1 MLLTRTR
8 NLPRSLRLQQLQT
21 RCIERLGHQ
30 LRHMLDHVD
39 DVFFDLADGAVS
51 NDSQNEYFQAMREVR
66 LQRETLE
73 NSFKVLL
80 ANEFIGDFH
89 ENADENAIDQIP
101 ADISIAVDAMAHRI
115 RAQHQTELQQMEK
128 RLHVLMPEVTAVAN
142 LPLAPESLC
151 KTFMRCLQGVEI
163 SPNAQLILLKHFE
176 REVLPEF
183 APLLHDALD
192 ILRVNRPSGN
202 KTTMNSTPANTLRS
216 PNDFL
221 QRLDQLQKQVLEQD
235 NNANPEAQAQWRHQ
249 IRQSA
254 QTPRQENTINAVFM
268 LFEYMLDRQELS
280 PSQATAF
287 ARLQIPVIR
296 VALQDNHFIRDAGHP
311 VRRLLKTLANVTLRR
326 KRSGQD
332 DDTLARA
339 LNNAVKIILHH
350 DNVLDE
356 VLCRQ
361 LENDFLATL
370 SGQSAPEKSS
380 AATRLWDTSP
390 NDAGHARALVSQL
403 LQNRLQGKTVPEDF
417 VAFMGGPW
425 TAWLCYCKEVNGN
438 ASPAWQDALKLTD
451 ELIWSVQ
458 PHTDD
463 ASHQRWMKRLP
474 SLVKSV
480 TDVLGQRLASQERD
494 AAIESLWIMHAALL
508 KSDPHLRF
516 VTPDFTSAEPATPI
530 L

>member
-1 MLLTRTR
+1 MPLTRNR

-21 RCIERLGHQ
+21 RCVERLGHQ
-30 LRHMLDHVD
+30 LRQMLDHVD
-39 DVFFDLADGAVS
+39 DVYFDLADGAAS
-51 NDSQNEYFQAMREVR
+51 DDLQNEYFHALRQVR
-66 LQRETLE
+66 LQRETIE
-73 NSFKVLL
+73 TSFRVFL
-80 ANEFIGDFH
+80 AGEFIGDIH
-89 ENADENAIDQIP
+89 EHGDKSSPLALPEDVSVAI
-101 ADISIAVDAMAHRI
+101 DAMAQRM
-115 RAQHQTELQQMEK
+115 RAQHPTELQQMEK
-128 RLHVLMPEVTAVAN
+128 GLRLLMPEVTEVTR
-142 LPLAPESLC
+142 LPLAPESIC
-151 KTFMRCLQGVEI
+151 KTFMRSLQDVEI
-163 SPNAQLILLKHFE
+163 SPNAQLILIKHFE

-192 ILRVNRPSGN
+192 ILCVNRPSGN
-202 KTTMNSTPANTLRS
+202 RNTMNSSPTLRS

-221 QRLDQLQKQVLEQD
+221 QRLDQLQKEALEQD
-235 NNANPEAQAQWRHQ
+235 NNANPEAQAHWRHQ

-311 VRRLLKTLANVTLRR
+311 VRRLLKTLASVTLRR

-339 LNNAVKIILHH
+339 LNNAVKVILQH

-356 VLCRQ
+356 SLCRQ

-370 SGQSAPEKSS
+370 SGQSAQEKSS

-390 NDAGHARALVSQL
+390 NDADHTRALVAQL

-417 VAFMGGPW
+417 VGFMGGPW
-425 TAWLCYCKEVNGN
+425 TAWLCYCREVNGN

-463 ASHQRWMKRLP
+463 SSLQRWMKRLP

-480 TDVLGQRLASQERD
+480 TDVLGQRLPPSERD

-516 VTPDFTSAEPATPI
+516 VTPDFTAADPAAPI
-530 L
+530 P